1 MSLQR
6 ALTLYFASYAPSSSP
21 SFPSF
26 TRWAK
31 FHGKVYQPS
40 ERDYRNYIF
49 NTNVE
54 RIYLHN
60 TFANSTWTMAVNKF
74 ADMTASEWSS
84 KYLGLLNNTYANRT
98 YSSVKAS
105 ALPASVDWTEHGA
118 VTPVKDQGQCGSCWA
133 FSATGA
139 LEGAWFL
146 KNGSLFNVS
155 EQQLV
160 DCSTAEGNQGCN
172 GGLMDD
178 AFQYVVEN
186 GLTTDEAYP
195 YTATGPNACQA
206 STKAKVVSAMGFT
219 DVVPNSE
226 TALMSAITEQPVSVA
241 VEADQNSFQFYS
253 SGVMTAACGT
263 QLDHGVLAVGYGTV
277 GGQDYYKVKNSW
289 GEDWGMNGYILI
301 GRGSSFGVKGQCG
314 IQMAAS
320 FPIV

>member
-1 MSLQR
+1 MSLQQ

-21 SFPSF
+21 SF
-26 TRWAK
+26 THWAK

-74 ADMTASEWSS
+74 ADMTAREWSS

-195 YTATGPNACQA
+195 YTATGPNSCQA
-206 STKAKVVSAMGFT
+206 SGKAKVVSATGFT

-289 GEDWGMNGYILI
+289 GEDWGMNGYILL

>member
-1 MSLQR
+1 MSVQR
-6 ALTLYFASYAPSSSP
+6 ALSLYLASFATY
-21 SFPSF
+21 PSF
-26 TRWAK
+26 THWAK
-31 FHGKVYQPS
+31 FHGKVYQPT

-49 NTNVE
+49 NTNLE

-60 TFANSTWTMAVNKF
+60 TFSNSTWTMAVNKF
-74 ADMTASEWSS
+74 ADMTAREWSS
-84 KYLGLLNNTYANRT
+84 KYLGLLKQNYNRS
-98 YSSVKAS
+98 YSFVKS
-105 ALPASVDWTEHGA
+105 TALPASVDWTVKGA

-139 LEGAWFL
+139 MEGAWFL
-146 KNGSLFNVS
+146 KNGSLYNVS

-160 DCSTAEGNQGCN
+160 DCSTDQGNQGCD

-178 AFQYVVEN
+178 AFQYVVQN
-186 GLTTDEAYP
+186 GLTTDAAYP
-195 YTATGPNACQA
+195 YTATGPNACNA
-206 STKAKVVSAMGFT
+206 SGKPTVVTATGYT

-226 TALMSAITEQPVSVA
+226 TALMTALTERPVSVA
-241 VEADQNSFQFYS
+241 VEADQGSFQFYS
-253 SGVMTAACGT
+253 SGVMTKSCGT

-289 GEDWGMNGYILI
+289 GEDWGMKGYILL
-301 GRGSSFGVKGQCG
+301 GRGISFGAQGQCG

>member
-1 MSLQR
+1 
-6 ALTLYFASYAPSSSP
+6 
-21 SFPSF
+21 
-26 TRWAK
+26 
-31 FHGKVYQPS
+31 
-40 ERDYRNYIF
+40 
-49 NTNVE
+49 
-54 RIYLHN
+54 
-60 TFANSTWTMAVNKF
+60 
-74 ADMTASEWSS
+74 
-84 KYLGLLNNTYANRT
+84 
-98 YSSVKAS
+98 
-105 ALPASVDWTEHGA
+105 
-118 VTPVKDQGQCGSCWA
+118 
-133 FSATGA
+133 
-139 LEGAWFL
+139 L

-160 DCSTAEGNQGCN
+160 DCSTAQGNQGCN

-195 YTATGPNACQA
+195 YTATGPNSCKA
-206 STKAKVVSAMGFT
+206 SGKAKVVSATGFT

-289 GEDWGMNGYILI
+289 GEDWGMNGYILL
-301 GRGSSFGVKGQCG
+301 GRGSSFGLKGQCG